1 MKDNQWLSLTIFPKK
16 QFHGAKI
23 ELSSQKSEFTMCA
36 VYLKVLTAAME
47 LPEGTYRIQG
57 LSVVDIAQQFGTP
70 LYVYDGEKIAS
81 QIRSLKTAFSG
92 ADVKVKYAAKA
103 LTNLSILK
111 LIRKHGAGIEV
122 VSLEEAAIAMKAG
135 FTPSEIVFTPSG
147 VGFGEIVQGVSLG
160 LSINIDNLPTLQKF
174 GEKYREHSSLWHP
187 AESAYPGGGKL

>member
-1 MKDNQWLSLTIFPKK
+1 M
-16 QFHGAKI
+16 G
-23 ELSSQKSEFTMCA
+23 A

-47 LPEGTYRIQG
+47 LSEGTYRIQG

-70 LYVYDGEKIAS
+70 LYVYDGSKIAS

-135 FTPSEIVFTPSG
+135 YTPPEIVFTPSG
-147 VGFGEIVQGVSLG
+147 VGFIRKPPIYLRDNDVMVTEVQ
-160 LSINIDNLPTLQKF
+160 NL
-174 GEKYREHSSLWHP
+174 
-187 AESAYPGGGKL
+187 GKLINKVKVI